1 MTNDGVV
8 CFTKRALVTI
18 PSLKNTQNAELS
30 VGVGLFHKTFG
41 ARFSRE
47 DKDFSRFSP
56 FSLSVFI
63 LAHVLFQNFHLTA
76 RAFLAYT
83 KIQAV
88 LQSKNH
94 FFNVGYFSLQ
104 HKT

>member
-30 VGVGLFHKTFG
+30 VGVGLFHKTSG

-63 LAHVLFQNFHLTA
+63 LAHVPELSIDRLCVLGLHKNTGRFTVKKP
-76 RAFLAYT
+76 FL
-83 KIQAV
+83 
-88 LQSKNH
+88 
-94 FFNVGYFSLQ
+94 
-104 HKT
+104 

>member
-30 VGVGLFHKTFG
+30 VGVGLFHKSFG

-56 FSLSVFI
+56 FSLSVLI
-63 LAHVLFQNFHLTA
+63 LAHVPELSFDRSCVLGIHKNTGCFTVKKT
-76 RAFLAYT
+76 FL
-83 KIQAV
+83 
-88 LQSKNH
+88 
-94 FFNVGYFSLQ
+94 
-104 HKT
+104 

>member
-30 VGVGLFHKTFG
+30 VGVGLFHKTSG

-63 LAHVLFQNFHLTA
+63 LAHVPELSFDRSCVLGLHKNTGRFTVKKP
-76 RAFLAYT
+76 FL
-83 KIQAV
+83 
-88 LQSKNH
+88 
-94 FFNVGYFSLQ
+94 
-104 HKT
+104 

>member
-30 VGVGLFHKTFG
+30 VGVGYFTKPPARDFRVKTRIFRVSLHFH
-41 ARFSRE
+41 
-47 DKDFSRFSP
+47 SP
-56 FSLSVFI
+56 FSSLPM
-63 LAHVLFQNFHLTA
+63 FQNFQLTA
-76 RAFLAYT
+76 CAFLAYT

>member
-30 VGVGLFHKTFG
+30 VGVGLFHKTSG

-63 LAHVLFQNFHLTA
+63 LAHVPELSFD
-76 RAFLAYT
+76 RSC
-83 KIQAV
+83 V
-88 LQSKNH
+88 LGLHKNTGCFTVKNH
-94 FFNVGYFSLQ
+94 FFNVGYLQ

>member
-1 MTNDGVV
+1 MTNDDVV

-30 VGVGLFHKTFG
+30 AELSLFHKTFG

-63 LAHVLFQNFHLTA
+63 LAHVPELSFDRSCVLGLHKNTGCFTDKKP
-76 RAFLAYT
+76 FL
-83 KIQAV
+83 
-88 LQSKNH
+88 
-94 FFNVGYFSLQ
+94 
-104 HKT
+104 

>member
-30 VGVGLFHKTFG
+30 VGVGLFHKTSG

-47 DKDFSRFSP
+47 DEDFSRFSP
-56 FSLSVFI
+56 FSLSVSS
-63 LAHVLFQNFHLTA
+63 LRMFQNFHLTD

>member
-30 VGVGLFHKTFG
+30 VGVGLFHKTSG

-63 LAHVLFQNFHLTA
+63 LAHVPELSFDRSCVLGLHKNTGCFTDKKP
-76 RAFLAYT
+76 FL
-83 KIQAV
+83 
-88 LQSKNH
+88 
-94 FFNVGYFSLQ
+94 
-104 HKT
+104 

>member
-8 CFTKRALVTI
+8 CCTKRALVTI

-30 VGVGLFHKTFG
+30 VGVGLFHKTSG

-63 LAHVLFQNFHLTA
+63 LAHVPELSFDRSCVLGIHKNTGCFTVKKT
-76 RAFLAYT
+76 FL
-83 KIQAV
+83 
-88 LQSKNH
+88 
-94 FFNVGYFSLQ
+94 
-104 HKT
+104 

>member
-30 VGVGLFHKTFG
+30 VGVGLFHKTSG

-63 LAHVLFQNFHLTA
+63 LAHVPELSFDRSCVLGLHKNTGCFTVTKP
-76 RAFLAYT
+76 FL
-83 KIQAV
+83 
-88 LQSKNH
+88 
-94 FFNVGYFSLQ
+94 
-104 HKT
+104 

>member
-30 VGVGLFHKTFG
+30 VGVGLFHKTSG

-47 DKDFSRFSP
+47 DKDFSRFSHFHSP
-56 FSLSVFI
+56 FSSLRM
-63 LAHVLFQNFHLTA
+63 FQNFYLTA

-104 HKT
+104 YKT

>member
-41 ARFSRE
+41 ARFLRE

-63 LAHVLFQNFHLTA
+63 LAHVPELSFD
-76 RAFLAYT
+76 RSCFLG
-83 KIQAV
+83 IH
-88 LQSKNH
+88 KNTGC
-94 FFNVGYFSLQ
+94 FTVK
-104 HKT
+104 KTFL

>member
-30 VGVGLFHKTFG
+30 VGVGLFHKTSG

-63 LAHVLFQNFHLTA
+63 LAHVPELSIDRLCVLGLHKNTGCFTVKKT
-76 RAFLAYT
+76 FL
-83 KIQAV
+83 
-88 LQSKNH
+88 
-94 FFNVGYFSLQ
+94 
-104 HKT
+104 

>member
-30 VGVGLFHKTFG
+30 VGVGLFHKTSG

-47 DKDFSRFSP
+47 DKDFLRFSP

-63 LAHVLFQNFHLTA
+63 LAHVPELSFDRSCVLGLHKNTGCFTVKKP
-76 RAFLAYT
+76 FL
-83 KIQAV
+83 
-88 LQSKNH
+88 
-94 FFNVGYFSLQ
+94 
-104 HKT
+104 

>member
-8 CFTKRALVTI
+8 CFTKGALVTI

-30 VGVGLFHKTFG
+30 VGVGLFYKTSG

-63 LAHVLFQNFHLTA
+63 LAHVPELSFDRSCGLGLHKNTGCF
-76 RAFLAYT
+76 RVKKPFL
-83 KIQAV
+83 
-88 LQSKNH
+88 
-94 FFNVGYFSLQ
+94 
-104 HKT
+104 

>member
-30 VGVGLFHKTFG
+30 VGVGLFHKTSG

-47 DKDFSRFSP
+47 DKDFF
-56 FSLSVFI
+56 SVFI
-63 LAHVLFQNFHLTA
+63 LAHVPELSFDRSCVLGLHKNTGCFTVKKP
-76 RAFLAYT
+76 FL
-83 KIQAV
+83 
-88 LQSKNH
+88 
-94 FFNVGYFSLQ
+94 
-104 HKT
+104 